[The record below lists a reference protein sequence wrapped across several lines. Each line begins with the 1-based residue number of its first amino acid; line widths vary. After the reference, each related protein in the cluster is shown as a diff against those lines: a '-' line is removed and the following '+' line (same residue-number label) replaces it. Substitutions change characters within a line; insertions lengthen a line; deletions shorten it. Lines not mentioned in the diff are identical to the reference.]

1 MTITG
6 YLAPS
11 ANYTLTADPTV
22 TADITAKA
30 LTIPDAA
37 VTAKTYDNTTAATIT
52 GTLTGVISGD
62 TVTFTGTGT
71 FASAGAGSGISV
83 TSSSTLGGA
92 SSGNYSLT
100 QPTGLTGDINKA
112 SQTITFGALPNRNYG
127 EVFALSATVNSGL
140 TVSYASSD
148 TSVVTVSGNLV
159 TAVGVGTTTITAS
172 VAGND
177 NYNAAS
183 TSQSLTV
190 VQGPFVSWTFESTLS
205 PVLGSGT
212 ATLIGGTTST
222 YATGVAG
229 NGVPTSGTAVSA
241 TGIVI
246 GLDFRQ
252 SATSSKYWQ
261 LQLSS
266 DGTTF
271 VNASG
276 GTAAIASGQNAAN
289 TETAFSNDG
298 LYVNNPGSGSQQFV
312 TGITYTLTGSA
323 ASAYVNNSNFAWRW
337 VSVFSPGG
345 SSYAAAS
352 STYGTAGT
360 ARFDNVYVQYLK
372 QSAQTIAFGSLDA
385 KTYGDSTF
393 ALSATA
399 NSGLSVSYSSSDTSV
414 ATVAGSTV
422 TILKA
427 GSTVITAS
435 QAGNAQYAAATSVQ
449 QTLTVGAKALTIG
462 APTLT
467 TTKEYDGTTTAAVT
481 AGALSGVVGSDT
493 VTASAT

>member
-1 MTITG
+1 
-6 YLAPS
+6 
-11 ANYTLTADPTV
+11 
-22 TADITAKA
+22 ITAKA

-229 NGVPTSGTAVSA
+229 NGLNTTAYPAASTGSGTAGVKFSVPTSGTAVSA

-252 SATSSKYWQ
+252 SATS
-261 LQLSS
+261 L
-266 DGTTF
+266 
-271 VNASG
+271 A
-276 GTAAIASGQNAAN
+276 
-289 TETAFSNDG
+289 
-298 LYVNNPGSGSQQFV
+298 
-312 TGITYTLTGSA
+312 
-323 ASAYVNNSNFAWRW
+323 
-337 VSVFSPGG
+337 
-345 SSYAAAS
+345 
-352 STYGTAGT
+352 
-360 ARFDNVYVQYLK
+360 
-372 QSAQTIAFGSLDA
+372 
-385 KTYGDSTF
+385 
-393 ALSATA
+393 
-399 NSGLSVSYSSSDTSV
+399 V
-414 ATVAGSTV
+414 ATFFGRHHLCECERRHGGHCIRS
-422 TILKA
+422 KC
-427 GSTVITAS
+427 S
-435 QAGNAQYAAATSVQ
+435 QHRNCVQ
-449 QTLTVGAKALTIG
+449 
-462 APTLT
+462 
-467 TTKEYDGTTTAAVT
+467 
-481 AGALSGVVGSDT
+481 
-493 VTASAT
+493 

>member
-1 MTITG
+1 M
-6 YLAPS
+6 
-11 ANYTLTADPTV
+11 
-22 TADITAKA
+22 
-30 LTIPDAA
+30 
-37 VTAKTYDNTTAATIT
+37 
-52 GTLTGVISGD
+52 
-62 TVTFTGTGT
+62 
-71 FASAGAGSGISV
+71 
-83 TSSSTLGGA
+83 
-92 SSGNYSLT
+92 
-100 QPTGLTGDINKA
+100 
-112 SQTITFGALPNRNYG
+112 
-127 EVFALSATVNSGL
+127 
-140 TVSYASSD
+140 
-148 TSVVTVSGNLV
+148 
-159 TAVGVGTTTITAS
+159 
-172 VAGND
+172 
-177 NYNAAS
+177 
-183 TSQSLTV
+183 
-190 VQGPFVSWTFESTLS
+190 
-205 PVLGSGT
+205 
-212 ATLIGGTTST
+212 
-222 YATGVAG
+222 
-229 NGVPTSGTAVSA
+229 PTSGTAVSA

-422 TILKA
+422 TI
-427 GSTVITAS
+427 
-435 QAGNAQYAAATSVQ
+435 
-449 QTLTVGAKALTIG
+449 
-462 APTLT
+462 
-467 TTKEYDGTTTAAVT
+467 
-481 AGALSGVVGSDT
+481 
-493 VTASAT
+493 